1 MADPA
6 QATPSPQPAPY
17 IFYRYNPS
25 LPAAAI
31 FMALF
36 AISTSLHIF
45 QLIRRRTWY
54 FLPFVIGGIFECGG
68 YAGRI
73 VSSKQT
79 PNWTE
84 GPYIVQSLLLLL
96 APALFAASIYMVLG
110 RIILLTDGEEHS
122 LIRAKWLTKVFVLG
136 DVLSFLTQS
145 TGGGILA
152 SNNGKGNASLGQ
164 NIITAGLGIQVLFFG
179 FFIVV
184 GGLFHFRLKLLP
196 TTRSLQEDIPWERYM
211 WALYIASICILI
223 RSVFRVVE
231 YVMGE
236 GGYLLSHEI
245 FLYIFDATL
254 MLFTMAIY
262 NVLHPSTI
270 IYKKRHAG
278 ATCLESQD
286 SGYALDNRVPMVA
299 KP

>member
-1 MADPA
+1 MCKA
-6 QATPSPQPAPY
+6 
-17 IFYRYNPS
+17 
-25 LPAAAI
+25 
-31 FMALF
+31 
-36 AISTSLHIF
+36 
-45 QLIRRRTWY
+45 
-54 FLPFVIGGIFECGG
+54 
-68 YAGRI
+68 
-73 VSSKQT
+73 
-79 PNWTE
+79 
-84 GPYIVQSLLLLL
+84 
-96 APALFAASIYMVLG
+96 
-110 RIILLTDGEEHS
+110 
-122 LIRAKWLTKVFVLG
+122 KVFE
-136 DVLSFLTQS
+136 
-145 TGGGILA
+145 GGGILA

-164 NIITAGLGIQVLFFG
+164 NIITAGLAIQVLFFG

-184 GGLFHFRLKLLP
+184 GSLFHFRLKLLP

-236 GGYLLSHEI
+236 DGYLLSHEI

-270 IYKKRHAG
+270 IYKKRHTG

-286 SGYALDNRVPMVA
+286 SGYALDNQVPMVA